1 MRSKWISCHNKIN
14 YFYFSFRFVIVLWE
28 LVELGG
34 VDVVG
39 GEEEVLAVDG
49 PS

>member
-1 MRSKWISCHNKIN
+1 MVSCHNKIN
-14 YFYFSFRFVIVLWE
+14 YFYFSFRLIVLRE
-28 LVELGG
+28 LVEVGR